1 MLIKSIN
8 TLNKE
13 YYFMKYLVTTSLLL
27 SLMCVSPVFAD
38 SYTQTAAQVARATA
52 AAGYAEDAYDCVTN
66 PTVEQCAASA
76 AKAAT
81 TAAVGAAAVPTAVA
95 IVSASGATATTGTAI
110 AALSGAAA
118 TSSTLY
124 VIGAPVAAAL
134 GIATSPAW
142 IGGAIVT
149 GAALG
154 VAAGINWLFF
164 D

>member
-1 MLIKSIN
+1 
-8 TLNKE
+8 
-13 YYFMKYLVTTSLLL
+13 MKYLVTTSLLL

-38 SYTQTAAQVARATA
+38 SYTQTAQKVAK
-52 AAGYAEDAYDCVTN
+52 AAGYASDVYDCATN
-66 PTVEQCAASA
+66 PTVEQCAESV

-81 TAAVGAAAVPTAVA
+81 TAAVGAVAVPTAVA

-118 TSSTLY
+118 TSSSLY

-142 IGGAIVT
+142 IGGAIVC